1 MVAEPVAC
9 SSPDDPSDIIAS
21 LMQKRSTIVAFA
33 RKFVR
38 DPDDVEDV
46 AQEAMLTA
54 WKALPGFRME
64 ASLETWL
71 YPIVQHCAERFLQ
84 RKQRYQKVLMA
95 WAAEQ
100 EHAEASVLERA
111 PESLLTEDEQ
121 RRALWILVDS
131 LPSKYRDVLAWHY
144 LYGWT
149 CDNIATQMGI
159 SLNTVMT
166 RLRRARNAL
175 RKCISER
182 ALDIDNFPLMP
193 DADIPEWAKDR
204 MVLNTHRLPS
214 QIPLHGLDDDGSF
227 YGRRVSIIALDDG
240 WPFVE

>member
-1 MVAEPVAC
+1 MVAEPLAC
-9 SSPDDPSDIIAS
+9 ASPNDPWNITAD
-21 LMQKRSTIVAFA
+21 LMQKRSTIMAFA
-33 RKFVR
+33 RKFVH
-38 DPDDVEDV
+38 DSDDVEDV

-54 WKALPGFRME
+54 WKALPGFRRD

-71 YPIVQHCAERFLQ
+71 YPIVQHCAERFLE
-84 RKQRYQKVLMA
+84 RKRRYQEVLRA

-100 EHAEASVLERA
+100 VYAEASVLERA

-121 RRALWILVDS
+121 KRALWMLVDS

-149 CDNIATQMGI
+149 CDHIATETGI

-166 RLRRARNAL
+166 RLRRARNVL
-175 RKCISER
+175 RNCISDR
-182 ALDIDNFPLMP
+182 ALDIDNLPLMP

-204 MVLNTHRLPS
+204 MVLNTHRLPG

-227 YGRRVSIIALDDG
+227 YDRRVSILAPDDG